1 MYPVLPGPE
10 SGRVSDLTRSRIWSC
25 IRSYRVPNLV
35 VYPVLPG
42 PESGRVS
49 GLTRSRI
56 LSCIRSYPVPDL
68 QRVDDDRR
76 RPLCVLQQRPA
87 AKDATHRVRLVDDDD
102 EVFGTR
108 RHRLDVER
116 PEIMSKSA

>member
-1 MYPVLPGPE
+1 M
-10 SGRVSDLTRSRIWSC
+10 
-25 IRSYRVPNLV
+25 
-35 VYPVLPG
+35 YPVLPG

-49 GLTRSRI
+49 GLTRSRNW
-56 LSCIRSYPVPDL
+56 SFIRSYPVPDL

-76 RPLCVLQQRPA
+76 RPLCVLQQRPP

-102 EVFGTR
+102 EILRAR

-116 PEIMSKSA
+116 PAMTSNIMHYTVKLITLSN